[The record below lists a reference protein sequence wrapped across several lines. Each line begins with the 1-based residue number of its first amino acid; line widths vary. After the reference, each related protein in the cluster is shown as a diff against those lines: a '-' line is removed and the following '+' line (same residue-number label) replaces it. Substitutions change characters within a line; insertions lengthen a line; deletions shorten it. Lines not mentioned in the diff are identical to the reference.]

1 VDALE
6 QSLSERVWDFL
17 EASLLERV
25 VGDCEEKEVDQRDFL
40 QIC

>member
-6 QSLSERVWDFL
+6 RSLSERVWDFL
-17 EASLLERV
+17 EASLLETV
-25 VGDCEEKEVDQRDFL
+25 VGDSEEKEEGQRDFL